1 MEVHA
6 HTHTADPDSHRGRK
20 KWTHYFWEFLMLF
33 LAVFC
38 GFLAENQREH
48 IVEQHRAKEY
58 ALQLIDGL
66 MRDTSSLNGNLR
78 FNKKKLES
86 FDSLLFFFSIPGMTK
101 EKWAGIYRHI
111 ETMEQRRRYNS
122 TTVTFDQIINSGALR
137 YFKDRKLVKRILTYK
152 NWIDLLG
159 IQEEIELKYIHEQ
172 VTPFISK
179 HFERNLLN
187 LRFGGYI
194 TRPGW
199 DSTLIG
205 QITPG
210 RFLNPSPD
218 LMTEL
223 ENIVIKARDV
233 SMLPAGN
240 KENQLADAIKLIEL
254 LKKEYHLK

>member
-6 HTHTADPDSHRGRK
+6 HSHTERK

-33 LAVFC
+33 LAVTL
-38 GFLAENQREH
+38 GFFVENQREH
-48 IVEQHRAKEY
+48 YVEKLRAKEY
-58 ALQLIDGL
+58 ALQLVDGL
-66 MRDTSSLNGNLR
+66 MKDTSNLNGNLR
-78 FNKKKLES
+78 FNKRKAES

-111 ETMEQRRRYNS
+111 ETIEQRRRYNA

-137 YFKDRKLVKRILTYK
+137 YFKNRNLLKKILIYK
-152 NWIDLLG
+152 NWIGLLG
-159 IQEEIELKYIHEQ
+159 IQEDIELKYIQEQ
-172 VTPFISK
+172 LTPFISK
-179 HFERNLLN
+179 HFERNMLS

-194 TRPGW
+194 NRPGW
-199 DSTLIG
+199 DSTLTG
-205 QITPG
+205 QITPD

-240 KENQLADAIKLIEL
+240 KEYQLSDAIKLIEL
-254 LKKEYHLK
+254 LKREYQLE